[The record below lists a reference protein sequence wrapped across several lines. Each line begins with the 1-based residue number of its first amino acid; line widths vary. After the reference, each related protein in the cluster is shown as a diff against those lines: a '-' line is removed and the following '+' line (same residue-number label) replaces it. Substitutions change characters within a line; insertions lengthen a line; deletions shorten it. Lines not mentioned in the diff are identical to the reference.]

1 MAESVPPVDPADP
14 AKKSG
19 GISNLAVR
27 LLTAVVVVPVL
38 LYSLFWAPW
47 WAFFSIVLVASV
59 VAASELSGMTLAG
72 YRGLQAWTVA
82 ASLGVFGVFYFAPS
96 SLAVTCTVLG
106 VVALGFLV
114 ALFVPDPIDEAGNRM
129 GWLVVTPLYAGGL
142 VAVIAMLH
150 RLDHGG
156 AWVSLSM
163 MLAWFGD
170 TGGYFAGRAFG
181 KHKLYPKVSPKK
193 TVEGAVGGAAGSV
206 GATLLAHF
214 WFLPDLPLGHGIAL
228 GLVASA
234 VGQAGDLTISLI
246 KRSTGFKDSGFIVP
260 GHGGL
265 LDRIDALLMT
275 GFATWLYAVWFLP
288 A

>member
-1 MAESVPPVDPADP
+1 MAESVPPAEAV
-14 AKKSG
+14 KKSG
-19 GISNLAVR
+19 GMSNLVAR

-47 WAFFSIVLVASV
+47 WAFFSIVVVASAV
-59 VAASELSGMTLAG
+59 SAMELSGMTLAG
-72 YRGLQAWTVA
+72 YRGLQVWSVIAT
-82 ASLGVFGVFYFAPS
+82 LGVLAVFYFAPS
-96 SLAVTCTVLG
+96 SLAVTSAVLG
-106 VVALGFLV
+106 VIALGFLF
-114 ALFVPDPIDEAGNRM
+114 ALFSPDPIESAGNRM
-129 GWLVVTPLYAGGL
+129 GWLVVTPLFAGGML
-142 VAVIAMLH
+142 SAIAQLH

-156 AWVSLSM
+156 AWVALAM

-193 TVEGAVGGAAGSV
+193 TIEGAVGGAAASIG
-206 GATLLAHF
+206 GALLAHF
-214 WFLPDLPLGHGIAL
+214 WFLPDLPLVHGIAL
-228 GLVASA
+228 GLIASI

-265 LDRIDALLMT
+265 LDRIDALVMT
-275 GFATWLYAVWFLP
+275 GLATWLYAVWFLP
-288 A
+288 PS

>member
-1 MAESVPPVDPADP
+1 MAESVPPAEA

-19 GISNLAVR
+19 GMSNLVAR

-38 LYSLFWAPW
+38 LYALFWAPW
-47 WAFFSIVLVASV
+47 WAFFSIV
-59 VAASELSGMTLAG
+59 VAASAVSAMELSGMTLAG
-72 YRGLQAWTVA
+72 YRGLQVWSVIA
-82 ASLGVFGVFYFAPS
+82 ALGVFAVFYFAPS
-96 SLAVTCTVLG
+96 SLAVTSAVLG
-106 VVALGFLV
+106 VIALGFLL
-114 ALFVPDPIDEAGNRM
+114 ALSSPDPIESAGNRM
-129 GWLVVTPLYAGGL
+129 GWLVVTPLYAGGML
-142 VAVIAMLH
+142 SAIAQLH

-156 AWVSLSM
+156 AWVSLAM

-193 TVEGAVGGAAGSV
+193 TIEGAVGGAAASI
-206 GATLLAHF
+206 GAALLAHF

-228 GLVASA
+228 GLIASV

-265 LDRIDALLMT
+265 LDRIDALVMT
-275 GFATWLYAVWFLP
+275 GLATWTYAVWFLP
-288 A
+288 PS

>member
-1 MAESVPPVDPADP
+1 M
-14 AKKSG
+14 
-19 GISNLAVR
+19 SNLVAR

-47 WAFFSIVLVASV
+47 WAFFSIVVVASAV
-59 VAASELSGMTLAG
+59 SAMELSGMTLAG
-72 YRGLQAWTVA
+72 YRGLQVWSVIAT
-82 ASLGVFGVFYFAPS
+82 LGVLAVFYFAPS
-96 SLAVTCTVLG
+96 SLAVTSAVLG
-106 VVALGFLV
+106 VIALGFLF
-114 ALFVPDPIDEAGNRM
+114 ALFSPDPIESAGNRM
-129 GWLVVTPLYAGGL
+129 GWLVVTPLFAGGML
-142 VAVIAMLH
+142 SAIAQLH

-156 AWVSLSM
+156 AWVALAM

-193 TVEGAVGGAAGSV
+193 TIEGAVGGAAASIG
-206 GATLLAHF
+206 GALLAHF
-214 WFLPDLPLGHGIAL
+214 WFLPDLPLVHGIAL
-228 GLVASA
+228 GLIASI

-265 LDRIDALLMT
+265 LDRIDALVMT
-275 GFATWLYAVWFLP
+275 GLATWLYAVWFLP
-288 A
+288 PS